1 MNLKKNLA
9 ILLMVTATTVFA
21 ATGLEGISMLVEKI
35 NNTTNQEEKAKLL
48 DKLDEEIG
56 QVEKKDLKKAHEL
69 VNKNLKTT
77 EITKNN

>member
-77 EITKNN
+77 EIIKNN

>member
-9 ILLMVTATTVFA
+9 LLLIVTATTVFA

-35 NNTTNQEEKAKLL
+35 NNTTNQEERAKLL
-48 DKLDEEIG
+48 DKLDIEIG

-69 VNKNLKTT
+69 VNKNLKTVET
-77 EITKNN
+77 TKNN

>member
-9 ILLMVTATTVFA
+9 LLLIVSATTVFA
-21 ATGLEGISMLVEKI
+21 ATGLEAISMLVEKI
-35 NNTTNQEEKAKLL
+35 NNTTNQEEKVKLL

-69 VNKNLKTT
+69 VNKNLKNV
-77 EITKNN
+77 EIKKDK